1 MPIKRSLSKIQREG
15 GQQLREVRERTLGY
29 IIAALSLVA
38 GLAWNEAIK
47 GILQSL
53 FPIQQDSWQVKLI
66 YALLIT
72 VMVVFVSI
80 YLARLLK
87 DEGKPTKE

>member
-1 MPIKRSLSKIQREG
+1 MPIKRSLSKIQQEG

-53 FPIQQDSWQVKLI
+53 FPIQQDSWQVKLV

-72 VMVVFVSI
+72 FMVVFASI
-80 YLARLLK
+80 YLTRLLK
-87 DEGKPTKE
+87 DEGKSTKE